1 MGKDHVGAR
10 KYMFVTNG
18 IVDISQHWDGD
29 FTHELRVHIQKLKG
43 ELETF
48 RKLLSK
54 VFQPTCMDNRLKE
67 FE

>member
-1 MGKDHVGAR
+1 MGKDHVGVR

-18 IVDISQHWDGD
+18 IVDRSQHWNGD
-29 FTHELRVHIQKLKG
+29 CTHELRVQIQKLKG
-43 ELETF
+43 ELETL

-54 VFQPTCMDNRLKE
+54 AFQPTYMDNRLKE